1 MLFASRG
8 RADERNEHR
17 ILDRLPAWL
26 FFASVTAVVL
36 KFFADVPHVFFA
48 SSHGPVPEWFAN
60 SHEAGIFL
68 TVLGAASLPVLAAGV
83 RTWRAAFEFSRNK
96 SRFQAA
102 HRALAELEERII
114 HDGVDAFGAVQSS
127 PVLQVTMRRE
137 ETIGASQTSL
147 SVEQGRANTPGA
159 LVDAYPMVRDLW
171 WCEHILESEHREW
184 LRLMYET
191 EWFG

>member
-1 MLFASRG
+1 MPRGGAAPGNAARYKTACSLGRNARVGYGPLYDDDNLCRG
-8 RADERNEHR
+8 R
-17 ILDRLPAWL
+17 
-26 FFASVTAVVL
+26 
-36 KFFADVPHVFFA
+36 
-48 SSHGPVPEWFAN
+48 
-60 SHEAGIFL
+60 
-68 TVLGAASLPVLAAGV
+68 
-83 RTWRAAFEFSRNK
+83 
-96 SRFQAA
+96 
-102 HRALAELEERII
+102 EERII